1 MDFIKSNGLY
11 KGIIVDTND
20 PSGKFHRVRVR
31 IPKLHGTISASKINT
46 NSEISTSESGAIQ
59 IGVED
64 RALPWCE
71 VAYPYNTDFVPEVGQ
86 VVIVGF
92 ISGDTSKPIVLG
104 WLGYEYTDKEEQF
117 SAIDGDIIWNVV
129 IE

>member
-1 MDFIKSNGLY
+1 MDFIKSVGLY

-31 IPKLHGTISASKINT
+31 IPKLHGTISASKTNT
-46 NSEISTSESGAIQ
+46 NPESATSDSDVVEIS
-59 IGVED
+59 VED

-71 VAYPYNTDFVPEVGQ
+71 VAYPYNTDYVPEVGQ

-92 ISGDTSKPIVLG
+92 ISGDDSKPVVLG
-104 WLGYEYTDKEEQF
+104 WLGYDYTDKEERF
-117 SAIDGDIIWNVV
+117 KP
-129 IE
+129 IETNLI

>member
-1 MDFIKSNGLY
+1 MEFIKASGLY
-11 KGIIVDTND
+11 KGIVVDTND
-20 PSGKFHRVRVR
+20 PSGRFHRVRVR
-31 IPKLHGTISASKINT
+31 IPKLHGTISASKANT
-46 NSEISTSESGAIQ
+46 KSNGSVSDSGATQ

-92 ISGDTSKPIVLG
+92 ISGDTSKTIVLG
-104 WLGYEYTDKEEQF
+104 WLGCDYTYKEEQF
-117 SAIDGDIIWNVV
+117 STIDDNLI
-129 IE
+129 